1 MKRLIIVVLLVGI
14 AAVAGVVRSHT
25 KAGGSLLDV
34 KVFDS
39 HQSTGS
45 AQDEIRKSFELSPDS
60 RVEVAGINGGVKVET
75 SETQIAEIYI
85 ERKASSAE
93 ALSRRQIVIENSP
106 TSLTIRAE
114 KGNGGFFE
122 WFSRSNSS
130 EQVTLRLPRKIAFI
144 AKGVNGAVS
153 IGEVDGPV
161 EIRGVNGK
169 VEVAQAKGEANFK
182 GINGNV
188 MVALTQ
194 VDHDRVSLKG
204 INGNIELRL
213 NQGIN
218 ASLDAKG
225 MNGTVLSDLPDFFLE
240 KAKHG
245 KYRAQIGNGGNT
257 ISASGINGNIRLTR
271 SLTTSVP
278 VERTGIK
285 SSE

>member
-14 AAVAGVVRSHT
+14 AAIAGVVRSHT

-39 HQSTGS
+39 QQSTGS
-45 AQDEIRKSFELSPDS
+45 ARDEIRKSFELSPDA
-60 RVEVAGINGGVKVET
+60 RVEVKGINGTVKVET
-75 SETQIAEIYI
+75 SESQIAEIHI
-85 ERKASSAE
+85 ERKANSPE
-93 ALSRRQIVIENSP
+93 AFSQRQIIIENSP
-106 TSLTIRAE
+106 TSLTIRSE
-114 KGNGGFFE
+114 KGNTGLFG

-130 EQVTLRLPRKIAFI
+130 EQVTLRLPRKISFI
-144 AKGVNGAVS
+144 AGGVNGSVL

-161 EIRGVNGK
+161 DIHGVNGK
-169 VEVAQAKGEANFK
+169 VEVAQAKGEAQFK

-194 VDHDRVSLKG
+194 IDHDRVNLKG

-218 ASLDAKG
+218 ASLEAKG
-225 MNGTVLSDLPDFFLE
+225 MNGRVISDLPDFFLE

-271 SLTTSVP
+271 SLTASVP
-278 VERTGIK
+278 VEQLK
-285 SSE
+285 SKS